1 VKTIAHLS
9 DLHVGR
15 DDPAVAAGLLSELDA
30 LRPDVVAV
38 SGDLTQ
44 RARTRQF
51 RAARAFLDR
60 LPRPLLTVPGN
71 HDIPLFDV
79 VRRFAA
85 PLKRYRRWI
94 GEPCPCLVVD
104 DLAVLGIN
112 TARSNT
118 WKDGRVSFEQIDLIR
133 TELGP
138 LPARV
143 FKVVMAHHP
152 FLPPPDD
159 PSPPLVGRSTEA
171 LHAAD
176 DAGVDLLL
184 AGHLHVGYAGEVR
197 ARHVSARRS
206 MLVSQAGTAISNRHR
221 GEPNAYNV
229 LRVETRRV
237 EFELRVWN
245 GREFEA
251 RSRRTWTREG
261 DEWLGPGEP
270 TAASPAPP
278 GAPAPAPAPAP
289 GAPPGSARTPGR
301 G

>member
-1 VKTIAHLS
+1 VRTLAHLS
-9 DLHVGR
+9 DLHFGR
-15 DDPAVAAGLLSELDA
+15 DDPAVTVALLSDLHEVG
-30 LRPDVVAV
+30 PDLVAV

-44 RARTRQF
+44 RARSRQF
-51 RAARAFLDR
+51 RAARGFLDR
-60 LPRPLLTVPGN
+60 ITFPLVAVPGN

-79 VRRFAA
+79 ARRSLA

-94 GEPCPCLVVD
+94 GDPCPCLVQD
-104 DLAVLGIN
+104 GLAVLGVN

-133 TELGP
+133 TRLGP
-138 LPARV
+138 LPADV
-143 FKVVMAHHP
+143 FKVVMTHHP

-159 PSPPLVGRSTEA
+159 PSPPLVGRGAEA

-184 AGHLHVGYAGEVR
+184 SGHLHVGYSGEVR

-229 LRVETRRV
+229 LRVDTRRV
-237 EFELRVWN
+237 EFELRLWN
-245 GREFEA
+245 GRDFEPRA
-251 RSRRTWTREG
+251 RRTWGRDGEEWVGEG
-261 DEWLGPGEP
+261 EAPGESDE
-270 TAASPAPP
+270 TAADAPD
-278 GAPAPAPAPAP
+278 
-289 GAPPGSARTPGR
+289 RV
-301 G
+301 